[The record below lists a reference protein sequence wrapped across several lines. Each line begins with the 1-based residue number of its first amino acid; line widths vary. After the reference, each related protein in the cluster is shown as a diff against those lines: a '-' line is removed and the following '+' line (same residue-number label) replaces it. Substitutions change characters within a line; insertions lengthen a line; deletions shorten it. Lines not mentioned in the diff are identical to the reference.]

1 MKASDSCKIQ
11 VKTLKMPN
19 KISGGSQVDQK
30 VEFLFLTQED
40 MIEAGVLDMENCVA
54 QMDAAF
60 RLLGRG
66 DCLMGGPSG
75 QHHGMMIR
83 FPKEARGPRMPVD
96 GPDRRFMAL
105 VSYLGG
111 DFHVCG
117 TKWYGSNIEN
127 PAHGLPR
134 SILLVIINDP
144 ESAAPLAIM
153 DGNLISAMRTGAVIG
168 LGAKYLVPQEAQ
180 VAGIIAA
187 GVISKTSLMA
197 LAVGM
202 PNLKEVKVFDINHE
216 KAEAFSREMS
226 EKLGVNVYAVDRME
240 TAVRESDAISCAASK
255 IKVPRFETEWFK
267 PGAFLGISSEVE
279 LTDDFWQT
287 SCVVADNWKMH
298 VEWREEALRLPEK
311 ERKIPLYEDLHKL
324 IIDGRIQ
331 DSDIIEMG
339 DIVNSGLEAR
349 QRDEQPV
356 TYITGGMGIE
366 DSAWGYALY
375 QQAKSKGLGRKLK
388 LWEKPLWF

>member
-1 MKASDSCKIQ
+1 M
-11 VKTLKMPN
+11 
-19 KISGGSQVDQK
+19 DQK
-30 VEFLFLTQED
+30 VEFLFLSQEE
-40 MIEAGVLDMENCVA
+40 MIEAGVLDMANCVA

-60 RLLGRG
+60 KLLGRG

-75 QHHGMMIR
+75 QHHGMKIH
-83 FPKEARGPRMPVD
+83 FPKEAQGPRMPVK

-127 PAHGLPR
+127 PSRGLPR

-144 ESAAPLAIM
+144 ETGAPLAIM

-168 LGAKYLVPQEAQ
+168 LGAQYLVPDDAE

-202 PNLKEVKVFDINHE
+202 PNLKDVKVFDINQE
-216 KAEAFSREMS
+216 KADAFSREMT

-240 TAVRESDAISCAASK
+240 AAVRESDAVSSAASR

-267 PGAFLGISSEVE
+267 PGAFLGISSDVH
-279 LTDDFWQT
+279 LTDEFWQNAA
-287 SCVVADNWKMH
+287 VVADNWKMH
-298 VEWREEALRLPEK
+298 VEWREETLRLPEK
-311 ERKIPLYEDLHKL
+311 ERDFPLYEDLHRL
-324 IIDGRIQ
+324 IMDGRIQ

-339 DIVNSGLEAR
+339 DIVSSAAAAR
-349 QRDEQPV
+349 SRENQLV
-356 TYITGGMGIE
+356 AYITGGMGIE
-366 DSAWGYALY
+366 DSAWGYAVY
-375 QQAKSKGLGRKLK
+375 KQAKAKGLGQSLK
-388 LWEKPLWF
+388 LWDKPLWF

>member
-1 MKASDSCKIQ
+1 M
-11 VKTLKMPN
+11 
-19 KISGGSQVDQK
+19 DQK
-30 VEFLFLTQED
+30 VEFLFLSQED
-40 MIEAGVLDMENCVA
+40 MIEAGVLDMENCVT

-60 RLLGRG
+60 KLLGQG

-75 QHHGMMIR
+75 QHHGMKIH
-83 FPKEARGPRMPVD
+83 FPKEACGPRMPVD

-127 PAHGLPR
+127 PARGLPR

-144 ESAAPLAIM
+144 ETGAPLAIM

-168 LGAKYLVPQEAQ
+168 LGAKYLVPQIAE

-202 PNLKEVKVFDINHE
+202 PNLKEVKVFDIDHE
-216 KAEAFSREMS
+216 KAEAFSQEMS
-226 EKLGVNVYAVDRME
+226 EKLGVKVYAVDHME
-240 TAVRESDAISCAASK
+240 SAVRESDAISSAASK
-255 IKVPRFETEWFK
+255 IKVPRFETDWFK
-267 PGAFLGISSEVE
+267 PGAFLGISSDVY

-287 SCVVADNWKMH
+287 SKVVADNWKMH
-298 VEWREEALRLPEK
+298 VEWREDTLRLPEK
-311 ERKIPLYEDLHKL
+311 ERQFPLYEDLHNL

-331 DSDIIEMG
+331 DSDILEMG
-339 DIVNSGLEAR
+339 DIVNSGVEAR
-349 QRDEQPV
+349 DREAQTV
-356 TYITGGMGIE
+356 AYITGGMGIE
-366 DSAWGYALY
+366 DSAWGHAVY
-375 QQAKSKGLGRKLK
+375 QNAKARGLGQKLK
-388 LWEKPLWF
+388 LWDKPLWF